1 MENLVHAGDIWRIL
15 EGAFYTVA
23 FFSQSVLRHTALFAL
38 VRISGELV
46 IQQRESRGNSCSLGM
61 NFCQRPSSSHNSH
74 VATVKVETCGGKQE
88 SGGKTNGLQTA
99 AHNSNGQ
106 WVGGGSL
113 FFSVY
118 HIKHGLHF
126 EALLHS
132 FVSRHFND
140 PNFPRRSLERCTPE

>member
-23 FFSQSVLRHTALFAL
+23 FFSQSVLRHAALFAL

-74 VATVKVETCGGKQE
+74 AATAKGEPVEVNKRVEGKPMDYKQLLTTAMA
-88 SGGKTNGLQTA
+88 SGF
-99 AHNSNGQ
+99 
-106 WVGGGSL
+106 GGGSL
-113 FFSVY
+113 FVSTTFSTVY
-118 HIKHGLHF
+118 ILKHYRT
-126 EALLHS
+126 AS
-132 FVSRHFND
+132 FRRHFND